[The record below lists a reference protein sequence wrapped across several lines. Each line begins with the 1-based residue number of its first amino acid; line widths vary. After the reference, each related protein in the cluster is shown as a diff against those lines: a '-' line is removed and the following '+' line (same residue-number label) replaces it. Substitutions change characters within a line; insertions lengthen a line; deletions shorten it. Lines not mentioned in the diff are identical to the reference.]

1 MLVGRFPLP
10 IMLPVDIARVPVN
23 LSSGS
28 PNKIADWLG
37 TKCESQSAYLPKQLL
52 VALYLDFAAQGA
64 S

>member
-1 MLVGRFPLP
+1 
-10 IMLPVDIARVPVN
+10 MLPVDIARVPVN